1 MPRLPALEAPAA
13 EDLPDSNLF
22 ATIAVRPEITASA
35 AEHLRAV
42 LHGGGVPAA
51 TKALCAALVSAINFC
66 EPALIA
72 YRREAR
78 RAGVSAEML
87 NALWDFARS
96 DLFNPAQKAALSAA
110 VSLTRE
116 ARGLPE
122 TIWSELRAVYT
133 DGEIVEVLM
142 LIGTVNALNRVSNA
156 LQTQITR

>member
-1 MPRLPALEAPAA
+1 VPRLPALDAHDAGE
-13 EDLPDSNLF
+13 LPDSNLF
-22 ATIAVRPEITASA
+22 ATLGARPHLAATA
-35 AEHLRAV
+35 AEHLRA
-42 LHGGGVPAA
+42 LLQGGTVPPV

-66 EPALIA
+66 QPALIA

-78 RAGVSAEML
+78 HAGASTQML

-96 DLFNPAQKAALSAA
+96 DLFTPAQKAALSAA
-110 VSLTRE
+110 VALTRE

-122 TIWSELRAVYT
+122 TIWKDLRDAYS

-156 LQTQITR
+156 LQL